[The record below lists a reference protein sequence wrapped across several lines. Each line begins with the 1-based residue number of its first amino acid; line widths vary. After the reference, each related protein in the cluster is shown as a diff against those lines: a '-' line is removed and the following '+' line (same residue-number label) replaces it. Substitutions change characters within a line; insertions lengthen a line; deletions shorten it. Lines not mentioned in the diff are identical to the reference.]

1 VCRGYRN
8 DSDVLFWSA
17 ASQFEPTQHARLAK
31 RVVSEQMHPTASCA
45 QLPKEVTQLP
55 AHAGRPGM
63 LTLTATLASA
73 ARRTGMLVEAR
84 IAVVQMAHRE
94 DKV

>member
-1 VCRGYRN
+1 
-8 DSDVLFWSA
+8 
-17 ASQFEPTQHARLAK
+17 
-31 RVVSEQMHPTASCA
+31 
-45 QLPKEVTQLP
+45 
-55 AHAGRPGM
+55 M

>member
-1 VCRGYRN
+1 
-8 DSDVLFWSA
+8 
-17 ASQFEPTQHARLAK
+17 
-31 RVVSEQMHPTASCA
+31 VSEQMQPTASCA